1 MPLRGDRF
9 SQQYSESFN
18 NLYHLID
25 MRRETYNEFRQ
36 LCRTHQL
43 AATHQR
49 QRIYEA
55 LVSRPG
61 HYSPEEIY
69 EQVKPDLPSISLAT
83 VYKNLKT
90 FIAAGVLRQVS
101 PHHGAWRV
109 DANLEPHHHLVC
121 TRCRSITD
129 LNADWLAPVKM
140 RGQLPAGFQVEKL
153 SIEVQGTCKACAAH
167 NRNHSFTL
175 TGRHK

>member
-1 MPLRGDRF
+1 MRG
-9 SQQYSESFN
+9 
-18 NLYHLID
+18 
-25 MRRETYNEFRQ
+25 ETYNEFRW
-36 LCRTHQL
+36 LCAGHGL

-69 EQVKPDLPSISLAT
+69 EQVKQDLPSISLAT

-90 FIAAGVLRQVS
+90 FVSAGIVHEVS
-101 PHHGAWRV
+101 PHRGSWRL
-109 DANLEPHHHLVC
+109 DAKAEPHHHLVC

-129 LNADWLAPVKM
+129 LDMDVLDPIKL
-140 RGQLPAGFQVEKL
+140 RRKLPPGFRVEKFNVE
-153 SIEVQGTCKACAAH
+153 IQGICKACRAEQ
-167 NRNHSFTL
+167 N
-175 TGRHK
+175 